1 MAITDKEQGV
11 WDVDEVY
18 NKINQGVWSYTGASD
33 LYAWG
38 GNNTGQ
44 LGQNQSYGKARSS
57 PIQIPG
63 NWDKDKVSFG
73 RYFMTGIKSDGTSW
87 IWGTTE
93 NGVLGQNQPT
103 QAGVGISSPI
113 QLPGS
118 WSRLPAGSEAT
129 SGIKTD
135 GTLWTWGE
143 NSYGVLGLNDANN
156 LQRSSPAQVGTDTDW
171 GNVFIGLYNSAYGV
185 KTDGTLW
192 SWGYGGFG
200 ALGQNTNTHKSSPVQ
215 VGTDTTWDKDNIR
228 GGNWGGQAI
237 KTDGTLWTW
246 GFNIHGELG
255 QNTQGNPT
263 SRSSP
268 TQLPGTTWSKVTTG
282 TNHSVALKTDGTLWT
297 WGSNSYGALG
307 QNNITYYSS
316 PVQIPGTT
324 WNDVAAAHKAGAAR
338 KTDGTLW
345 TWGSADTGMGGRNTA
360 GTPGNVSSPTQ
371 IPGTNWTAIIGS
383 ITGSRNFAGIKS
395 L

>member
-44 LGQNQSYGKARSS
+44 LGQNQGYGKARSS

-93 NGVLGQNQPT
+93 NGILGQNQPT

-171 GNVFIGLYNSAYGV
+171 ASTDFGIYNSGFGV

-192 SWGYGGFG
+192 SWGYGAG
-200 ALGQNTNTHKSSPVQ
+200 
-215 VGTDTTWDKDNIR
+215 
-228 GGNWGGQAI
+228 
-237 KTDGTLWTW
+237 
-246 GFNIHGELG
+246 
-255 QNTQGNPT
+255 
-263 SRSSP
+263 
-268 TQLPGTTWSKVTTG
+268 
-282 TNHSVALKTDGTLWT
+282 
-297 WGSNSYGALG
+297 GALG
-307 QNNITYYSS
+307 QNNQTAYSS
-316 PVQIPGTT
+316 PKQVGSGTD
-324 WNDVAAAHKAGAAR
+324 WSKAWSNEMVGAGL
-338 KTDGTLW
+338 KTDGTAW
-345 TWGSADTGMGGRNTA
+345 VWGRNYYGELGQNESRGA
-360 GTPGNVSSPTQ
+360 SKSSPTQ
-371 IPGTNWTAIIGS
+371 VPGNYKWIS
-383 ITGSRNFAGIKS
+383 PNNFFYGFVKE